1 MSDKV
6 QDAPLM
12 IRMTDLTKV
21 YHIGNGALTVL
32 KHINLEVQAGEFIA
46 FMGKSGSGKSSLL
59 HLIGCLDLPTSGVY
73 ELNGATIADLTDKE
87 LSSIRNRQIGYIF
100 QTFNLIHQLNVLE
113 NVEVPLLYKG
123 VPYAER
129 RTRCLELI
137 ERVGLSKRVDHRPP
151 QLSGGEMQRVAI
163 ARALVNDPPLI
174 LADEPTGNLDTATS
188 GEIMELVSELNR
200 QGRTVIMVTHDPT
213 VASYAKT
220 ILHLRDGVLEAS
232 AGRTSS

>member
-1 MSDKV
+1 VSNEV
-6 QDAPLM
+6 QDAPAM
-12 IRMTDLTKV
+12 IRMSDLTKV
-21 YHIGNGALTVL
+21 YRIGAGELTVL
-32 KHINLEVQAGEFIA
+32 KKINLEVKPGEFIA

-59 HLIGCLDLPTSGVY
+59 HLLGCLDLPTSGLY
-73 ELNGATIADLTDKE
+73 QLNGITIAHLSDRE
-87 LSSIRNRQIGYIF
+87 LSSVRNRQIGYIF

-113 NVEVPLLYKG
+113 NVEVPLLYRG

-129 RTRCLELI
+129 RKRCLELI
-137 ERVGLSKRVDHRPP
+137 GRVGLSKRVDHRPP

-174 LADEPTGNLDTATS
+174 LADEPTGNLDTTTS

-213 VASYAKT
+213 VASYAKRVM
-220 ILHLRDGVLEAS
+220 HLRDGVLEQ
-232 AGRTSS
+232 

>member
-1 MSDKV
+1 MSDEV
-6 QDAPLM
+6 QDAPAM
-12 IRMTDLTKV
+12 IRMSDLTKV
-21 YHIGNGALTVL
+21 YRIGAGELTVL
-32 KHINLEVQAGEFIA
+32 KKINLEVKAGEFIA

-59 HLIGCLDLPTSGVY
+59 HLLGCLDLPTSGLY
-73 ELNGATIADLTDKE
+73 QLNGITIAHLNDRE
-87 LSSIRNRQIGYIF
+87 LSSVRNRQIGYIF

-113 NVEVPLLYKG
+113 NVEVPLLYRG
-123 VPYAER
+123 VTYAER
-129 RTRCLELI
+129 RKRCLELI
-137 ERVGLSKRVDHRPP
+137 GRVGLSKRVDHRPP

-188 GEIMELVSELNR
+188 GEIMELVTELNR

-220 ILHLRDGVLEAS
+220 VMHIRDGVLEK
-232 AGRTSS
+232 